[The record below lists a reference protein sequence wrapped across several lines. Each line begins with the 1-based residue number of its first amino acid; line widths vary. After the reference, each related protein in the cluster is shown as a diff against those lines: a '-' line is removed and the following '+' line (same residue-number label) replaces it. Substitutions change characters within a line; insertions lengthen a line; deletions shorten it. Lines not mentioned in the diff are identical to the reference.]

1 MPFTLA
7 YFFYLSENNDMSDV
21 EFEPQ
26 DAILAA
32 TLSNSGLDNPENE
45 DATGLDVHEGQDPSG
60 SHDAEDGRGNR
71 RGRGRGNGRERCRG
85 NGTAQ

>member
-1 MPFTLA
+1 
-7 YFFYLSENNDMSDV
+7 MSDV

-45 DATGLDVHEGQDPSG
+45 DATGLDVHEDQDPSG